1 MLASGLRLVGYRVDK
16 LGAEGQSAVSLRA
29 GDALHLTLFW
39 RKSQTTAGNG
49 AYRWQLGALSN
60 QTTPT
65 DGLYPITEW
74 REDEIVR
81 DDQIIVIPNDW
92 QAGIY
97 ALEIEG
103 KKIGEMELRN

>member
-1 MLASGLRLVGYRVDK
+1 
-16 LGAEGQSAVSLRA
+16 
-29 GDALHLTLFW
+29 
-39 RKSQTTAGNG
+39 
-49 AYRWQLGALSN
+49 
-60 QTTPT
+60 
-65 DGLYPITEW
+65 LYPITEW